1 MITLWSLKRE
11 LTWVQESVEINLDDF
26 FSDHS
31 IEKMCVYFGLEK
43 IEEVGKI
50 NINLYSIGWKKP
62 NTKRS
67 ANSKDPI
74 DVIQTSA
81 TSVCVALLS
90 RLSDFM
96 FFHMEEIVSWWCWS
110 CEWFDNVLAILIV
123 SSVKEVRI
131 LVMFTCN
138 FHIPHTV
145 QMIKIQEICF
155 EIKLK

>member
-1 MITLWSLKRE
+1 
-11 LTWVQESVEINLDDF
+11 
-26 FSDHS
+26 
-31 IEKMCVYFGLEK
+31 MCVYFGLEK
-43 IEEVGKI
+43 VEEVVRI

-145 QMIKIQEICF
+145 QMIKIQDIRF
-155 EIKLK
+155 EIKWIIFKSTSWSTNCRFKMNILFLKMFL